1 MKPQWDRKKFLK
13 VQGEDRVGLWFIHN
27 AQATMGYAVP
37 IARRD

>member
-1 MKPQWDRKKFLK
+1 MKPQGGRKKFIKL
-13 VQGEDRVGLWFIHN
+13 QGEDRDGLWFVHN